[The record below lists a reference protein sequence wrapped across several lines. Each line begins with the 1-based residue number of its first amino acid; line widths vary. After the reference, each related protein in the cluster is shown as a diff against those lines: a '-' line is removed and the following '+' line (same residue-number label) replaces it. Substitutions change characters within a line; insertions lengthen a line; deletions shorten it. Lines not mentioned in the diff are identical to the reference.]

1 MLTVPALPLWARD
14 TKTVL
19 EKAGDELLGHDSDP
33 PQEKP
38 ERQGQQQ
45 PRRQDSGP
53 AIRDLL
59 QQYLIDLIRA
69 VMFRPESTRLCIFFE
84 LSALTVAL
92 APRGGFQGKAG
103 FLKLPSSQVSRKS
116 NQPGL
121 LPSKWKMHRAPK
133 WFIVRE
139 SYCVATNGPAET
151 DIYDVF
157 LIDTD
162 FTIERPKRAYR
173 KGLHLLSNKSCV
185 NGSCLTD
192 SHSHHH
198 HHDEEEAH
206 EQDEAS
212 GDKNASQHTF
222 YVSNAQRRL
231 KLQAKNAVSARA
243 RMRPGTPLT
252 AARDASVHRVDGARR
267 HAVYLGGA

>member
-1 MLTVPALPLWARD
+1 M
-14 TKTVL
+14 L
-19 EKAGDELLGHDSDP
+19 EKVGDEIHD
-33 PQEKP
+33 QLEKP
-38 ERQGQQQ
+38 ERSERPPQ
-45 PRRQDSGP
+45 PQPKRQDSGP
-53 AIRDLL
+53 ANRDLL

-103 FLKLPSSQVSRKS
+103 FLKLPSYQVSRKS

-121 LPSKWKMHRAPK
+121 LPTKWKAHRTPK

-173 KGLHLLSNKSCV
+173 KGLHLLSNKS
-185 NGSCLTD
+185 
-192 SHSHHH
+192 
-198 HHDEEEAH
+198 
-206 EQDEAS
+206 
-212 GDKNASQHTF
+212 
-222 YVSNAQRRL
+222 
-231 KLQAKNAVSARA
+231 
-243 RMRPGTPLT
+243 
-252 AARDASVHRVDGARR
+252 
-267 HAVYLGGA
+267 

>member
-1 MLTVPALPLWARD
+1 MLKKAADEVHDA
-14 TKTVL
+14 
-19 EKAGDELLGHDSDP
+19 EKAMRHSEKQ
-33 PQEKP
+33 PQE
-38 ERQGQQQ
+38 
-45 PRRQDSGP
+45 PRRQDSTP
-53 AIRDLL
+53 VLRDLL

-103 FLKLPSSQVSRKS
+103 FLRLPSSQVSRKS

-121 LPSKWKMHRAPK
+121 LPSKWKISRSPK

-139 SYCVATNGPAET
+139 SYCVATDGPAET

-173 KGLHLLSNKSCV
+173 KGLHLLSHKSCV
-185 NGSCLTD
+185 DSSCLTD
-192 SHSHHH
+192 SSSKNEVPGEDPEGQDG
-198 HHDEEEAH
+198 HDE
-206 EQDEAS
+206 
-212 GDKNASQHTF
+212 GNGNKNASQHTF
-222 YVSNAQRRL
+222 YISNAQRRL
-231 KLQAKNAVSARA
+231 KLQAKNAVSWSSFTCR
-243 RMRPGTPLT
+243 
-252 AARDASVHRVDGARR
+252 
-267 HAVYLGGA
+267 

>member
-1 MLTVPALPLWARD
+1 M
-14 TKTVL
+14 L
-19 EKAGDELLGHDSDP
+19 EKAGDELQDMVRQHDQAEKEERQAAQQAAQQGDRP
-33 PQEKP
+33 PQY
-38 ERQGQQQ
+38 QG
-45 PRRQDSGP
+45 RRQDSGP
-53 AIRDLL
+53 AMRDLL

-103 FLKLPSSQVSRKS
+103 FLKLPSTQVSRKS

-121 LPSKWKMHRAPK
+121 LPSKWKLTRAPK

-173 KGLHLLSNKSCV
+173 KGLHLLSSKKCV
-185 NGSCLTD
+185 SASCLTD
-192 SHSHHH
+192 NSKHNHGD
-198 HHDEEEAH
+198 DED
-206 EQDEAS
+206 QDDGGS
-212 GDKNASQHTF
+212 NQNASQHTF
-222 YVSNAQRRL
+222 YISNAQRRL
-231 KLQAKNAVSARA
+231 RLQAKNAVS
-243 RMRPGTPLT
+243 
-252 AARDASVHRVDGARR
+252 SYKEIHN
-267 HAVYLGGA
+267 